1 MSSRTIRC
9 SSTTIYHSLFS
20 ITLVL
25 VPHILREDGLATY
38 PQGGWAPEQ
47 LVVLLLLGTCHH
59 VSSGRMSSLHILRE
73 DELEDHWVFSSSSW
87 VSATLTLQHIS
98 SGRISSLHIL
108 RENELA
114 DYLWSS
120 PLPWCLPPHVLREDE
135 LATNPQVRMS
145 SGTICCSFTT
155 MMLSGKVFGLFLNS
169 SFYYRLRF
177 CMPSSWR
184 TFSQYPQGGWAQHI
198 SSVRMSSGTFCC
210 SFTTIICMPSFWRTC
225 SQHPQGGWAQ
235 HISSVRMS
243 VRTKLCFSL

>member
-1 MSSRTIRC
+1 MSSRTTSCSSTTLVLVTIYPQGGWARYISSGRMSSRTIRC
-9 SSTTIYHSLFS
+9 SSTTM
-20 ITLVL
+20 VL
-25 VPHILREDGLATY
+25 DTTY
-38 PQGGWAPEQ
+38 PQGGWAHYISSGRMSSRTTQCSPHH
-47 LVVLLLLGTCHH
+47 LGFSATLAGQHI
-59 VSSGRMSSLHILRE
+59 SSGRMSSLHILRE

-198 SSVRMSSGTFCC
+198 SSVRMS
-210 SFTTIICMPSFWRTC
+210 
-225 SQHPQGGWAQ
+225 
-235 HISSVRMS
+235 
-243 VRTKLCFSL
+243 VRTKFCFSL